1 MLTICEETNNTDVK
15 VCGYRVNSEKT
26 FCKEML
32 QYLSLGMGD
41 PQKMDGCLENL
52 AAMLILQGSAVNIGV
67 SGMIHRGVLDIQE
80 GQNLPVSRDNR
91 SINVAQCL

>member
-1 MLTICEETNNTDVK
+1 
-15 VCGYRVNSEKT
+15 
-26 FCKEML
+26 ML

-52 AAMLILQGSAVNIGV
+52 AAVLVLQGSAVNIGV
-67 SGMIHRGVLDIQE
+67 SGMIHGGVLDIQE
-80 GQNLPVSRDNR
+80 GQNLPVRGDNR